1 MTGRRNDRHF
11 RVIVTEHTAGPKSG
25 KYVEKLGFINP
36 RTGEKKIDTERAKY
50 WLSVGAKPSGRVHN
64 MLVDEK
70 VIEGPKINVLPK
82 KTPIVNETEESQNET
97 EASSEAS
104 EAQGAEAATPDTGA
118 QAEDTNASDNAE
130 EDAGQS
136 DSDNKEETTQETP
149 TEESSDNNEQSEGEN
164 TSDDQESEKEKEGE

>member
-36 RTGEKKIDTERAKY
+36 RTGEKKIDAERAKY

-70 VIEGPKINVLPK
+70 VIDAPKINVLPK
-82 KTPIVNETEESQNET
+82 KTPIVNETEEGQN
-97 EASSEAS
+97 ASDAS
-104 EAQGAEAATPDTGA
+104 EAQGAEASAPDTGA
-118 QAEDTNASDNAE
+118 QAEDANASDNSDT
-130 EDAGQS
+130 DAGQS

-149 TEESSDNNEQSEGEN
+149 TEEPSANNEQSEDEN
-164 TSDDQESEKEKEGE
+164 TSNAQESDKEKEGE